1 MLVQTDV
8 GLMPRQTGRGHCR
21 RRAARLGE
29 WTRRGTLSCHADAS
43 LQANAYPKLNKW
55 LLASINKVGEP
66 HFLKARESC
75 FYSVVASSLGKDV
88 LGLVAAA
95 DSKKSEGYFNV
106 SDVLGAPECRDV
118 MKHNLLGA
126 HPTQIPVAPLFIVQ
140 SLHDEIVPFA
150 PVDDLVQR
158 WGRAGARIEYI
169 RDEWSAH
176 VILCFTGYPVTVKWM
191 EERLE
196 LKPNPVLPGKPY
208 VRTVKTSL
216 NDEPAKA
223 CRESPP
229 PPPSSRRWL
238 FVAPRT
244 HPDLCDRSRLP
255 SGPAAEADGQR
266 LPEAQQ

>member
-1 MLVQTDV
+1 M
-8 GLMPRQTGRGHCR
+8 RQ
-21 RRAARLGE
+21 
-29 WTRRGTLSCHADAS
+29 GTLSCHADAS

-66 HFLKARESC
+66 HFLKARDSC

-88 LGLVAAA
+88 LGLVTAA
-95 DSKKSEGYFNV
+95 DSKKSEAYFNV

-229 PPPSSRRWL
+229 PPLFPPLALRR
-238 FVAPRT
+238 PP
-244 HPDLCDRSRLP
+244 HSP
-255 SGPAAEADGQR
+255 
-266 LPEAQQ
+266 